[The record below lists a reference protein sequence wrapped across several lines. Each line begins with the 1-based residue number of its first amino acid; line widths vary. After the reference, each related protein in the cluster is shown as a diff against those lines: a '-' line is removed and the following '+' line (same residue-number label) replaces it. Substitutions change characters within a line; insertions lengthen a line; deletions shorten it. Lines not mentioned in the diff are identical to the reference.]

1 VVYGGPRQRGYGR
14 SSARRRIWPAL
25 SAVVVVIA
33 AVAIVLGV
41 MHVRDNQRKARNRSQ
56 AEAVAV
62 TKSYLGSWSAGNAT
76 LMAADATP
84 TSASDV
90 MQRIPPEI
98 TSLQI
103 SKAVYTPTLT
113 TTRKG
118 PTQSTFHAVVT
129 VQGLGNWTYNG
140 VLPLQK
146 VSGHWKIA
154 FTPEAI
160 YPDLHAGDQL
170 VRDRELGT
178 RGQLVLANGTP
189 VRGQDTELTGN
200 LIGTVGPYTAA
211 LAQAAGPFYLKGDP
225 GGISGLERGYNAT
238 LAGTPGGSLTIRS
251 STGAVRRTLISR
263 PVVNGK
269 NVVLSLDL
277 GVQRAAE
284 SAMAGVP
291 ANLPSSMV
299 AIDTTTGKVLALVN
313 HPIDSFGK
321 AIRGTFPPGSTFKI
335 ITTTAALLSG
345 RTAATPLACTP
356 TATVDG
362 RVFKNAENEA
372 YGTISLAT
380 AFAKS
385 CNTAFVN
392 LGASLP
398 SGELGKAA
406 ALFGFSTNTNTAGPS
421 ATAGPLP
428 LTSFGGNVPAP
439 TDLADRAAESIGQGR
454 ILTSPLQMA
463 SVAAAVASGVWRQPF
478 VSAAAP
484 TGNPQHAI
492 PAVVLT
498 NLRSFMG
505 LVVSSGTAAG
515 SGLPA
520 GTLGKTGTAEVGTK
534 NPPDT
539 VGWFIGYRGNIAFA
553 CQVGQDGA
561 SGGFGADTAAPAVA
575 RFLRAL
581 G

>member
-1 VVYGGPRQRGYGR
+1 VAYGGPRQRGYAGGG
-14 SSARRRIWPAL
+14 SRRRLLPAL
-25 SAVVVVIA
+25 SAAAVVIVA
-33 AVAIVLGV
+33 LAIVLGV
-41 MHVRDNQRKARNRSQ
+41 VHIRDDQRRARNRSQ

-62 TKSYLGSWSAGNAT
+62 AKSYLGAWSRGDAT

-84 TSASDV
+84 TSAVDV
-90 MQRIPPEI
+90 EQRIPALI
-98 TSLQI
+98 KSLQI
-103 SKAVYTPTLT
+103 SKQTYTPGLV

-118 PTQSTFHAVVT
+118 PAQSLFRAVVT

-140 VLPLQK
+140 VLPLKK
-146 VSGHWKIA
+146 VSGHWKVA

-160 YPDLHAGDQL
+160 YPGLNLGDQL
-170 VRDRELGT
+170 VRQRELGT

-189 VRGQDTELTGN
+189 LRGQDVELTGN
-200 LIGTVGPYTAA
+200 LLGTVGKYTAA
-211 LAQAAGPFYLKGDP
+211 QAQAAGPYYLAGDV
-225 GGISGLERGYNAT
+225 GGQSGLERGYNAT
-238 LAGTPGGSLTIRS
+238 LSGSPGGSLTIRAA
-251 STGAVRRTLISR
+251 TGAIRQTLISR
-263 PVVNGK
+263 RVVNGM

-277 GVQRAAE
+277 GIQRAAE
-284 SAMAGVP
+284 SAMAGVG
-291 ANLPSSMV
+291 ALPGSLV

-313 HPIDSFGK
+313 HPLDGFGG
-321 AIRGTFPPGSTFKI
+321 AIRGTYPPGSTFKI

-345 RTAATPLACTP
+345 RTASTSLACTP
-356 TATVDG
+356 TVTVDG
-362 RVFKNAENEA
+362 RVFKNAENES

-398 SGELGKAA
+398 KGAIGTAA
-406 ALFGFSTNTNTAGPS
+406 SLFGFSTTPTSSGPS
-421 ATAGPLP
+421 PTAGPLP

-439 TDLADRAAESIGQGR
+439 TDLADTGAESIGQGR
-454 ILTSPLQMA
+454 IITSPLQMA
-463 SVAAAVASGVWRQPF
+463 SVAAAIASGVWRQPY
-478 VSAAAP
+478 VSATAP
-484 TGNPQHAI
+484 AKNATHPI
-492 PAVVLT
+492 PAVVLS
-498 NLRSFMG
+498 NLRTFMG
-505 LVVSSGTAAG
+505 LVVSSGTAAN

-539 VGWFIGYRGNIAFA
+539 DAWFVGYRGNIAFA
-553 CQVGQDGA
+553 CEVGADGH